1 MGKSIRSKSKKRAR
15 TAQRSTVGV
24 AQDAKHT
31 RKALRR
37 LAAAVSVQ
45 GVDGAAGASAL
56 AGALAGAGSAP
67 AAAAIRVLAGPSRA
81 RPLRHSFN
89 ASLRA
94 ARLAADL
101 EDCTDDEADVR
112 LGRLDAIA
120 AATRAASG
128 VMDGASS
135 SGSDD
140 DGGGDGDGDGGPE
153 AAGAKFRAG
162 RTQGKRGNYVAEA
175 APGFVG
181 YYDSAP
187 ELRNPKRSK
196 SHRRGKSPKT

>member
-67 AAAAIRVLAGPSRA
+67 AAAAIRVLAGPSRS

-89 ASLRA
+89 AGLRA

-135 SGSDD
+135 GS
-140 DGGGDGDGDGGPE
+140 DGGGSDGDGGPE

-175 APGFVG
+175 VPEFVG
-181 YYDSAP
+181 FYDSAP

-196 SHRRGKSPKT
+196 SHRRGKTRKT